1 MNSIGTALRLTVFG
15 ESHGE
20 LVGAVLDGLP
30 AGMTVDMNALNR
42 EIEMR
47 KPAQLIGTARHEADE
62 VSVASGVRDGVLTG
76 TPILFTM
83 ANRDVR
89 SASYTDLQFIPRPG
103 HADYT
108 AFVKYGGRS
117 DFRGGGQFSG
127 RLTAPI
133 VAAGAVARQY
143 LASRG
148 IRVAAHVVSIGTVA
162 DGTEYGFE
170 TVESNRFGNEVR
182 CIDAEAAAR
191 MRDAIL
197 AARSDGD
204 SLGGTIR
211 CIASGVPAG
220 LGEPFFDTV
229 EGEISRFM
237 FAIPAVKGIEFGTG
251 FRGSATRG
259 SQNNDSFI
267 VAPDGKGVV
276 TATNNA
282 GGINGGIT
290 NGMPVVFRVAV
301 KPTSSISAKQRSVD
315 LRTMRETDLVV
326 KGRHDPCIVPRA
338 VIVVE
343 AALCIVLADLYLR
356 SGLK

>member
-1 MNSIGTALRLTVFG
+1 MNSIGTALRLTIFG

-20 LVGAVLDGLP
+20 LVGAILDGLP
-30 AGMTVDMNALNR
+30 PGMKIDMDELNR

-47 KPAQLIGTARHEADE
+47 KPAPLIGTARHEADE
-62 VSVASGVRDGVLTG
+62 VKIASGVKDGILTG
-76 TPILFTM
+76 TPVLFIM
-83 ANRDVR
+83 ENRDVR
-89 SASYTDLQFIPRPG
+89 SASYGDMQFIPRPG

-108 AFVKYGGRS
+108 AFVKYRGQS

-143 LASRG
+143 LSSKG
-148 IRVAAHVVSIGTVA
+148 IRVAAHVVSIGTVV
-162 DGTEYGFE
+162 DGTEYTFDTIE
-170 TVESNRFGNEVR
+170 NKRFGNEIR
-182 CIDAEAAAR
+182 CIDGPAAAG

-197 AARSDGD
+197 GARSDGD

-211 CIASGVPAG
+211 CVADGVPAG

-237 FAIPAVKGIEFGTG
+237 FAIPAVKGIEFGSG
-251 FRGSATRG
+251 FRGSAARG
-259 SQNNDSFI
+259 SVNNDQFVISR
-267 VAPDGKGVV
+267 DGKGVV
-276 TATNNA
+276 TATNNS

-290 NGMPVVFRVAV
+290 NGMPLVLRVAV
-301 KPTSSISAKQRSVD
+301 KPTSSISSKQRSVD
-315 LRTMRETDLVV
+315 LRTMQETDLVV
-326 KGRHDPCIVPRA
+326 RGRHDPCIVPRA

-343 AALCIVLADLYLR
+343 AALCTVLADLYLR

>member
-20 LVGAVLDGLP
+20 LVGSVLDGLP
-30 AGMTVDMNALNR
+30 AGMAIDMEALRN

-47 KPAQLIGTARHEADE
+47 KPAPLIGTARQEADE
-62 VSVASGVRDGVLTG
+62 VRIASGLKDGILTG
-76 TPILFTM
+76 APVVFM
-83 ANRDVR
+83 FANRDVR
-89 SASYTDLQFIPRPG
+89 SASYNDRQFIPRPG

-108 AFVKYGGRS
+108 AFVKYGGHS

-127 RLTAPI
+127 RLTAPV

-143 LASRG
+143 LASKG
-148 IRVAAHVVSIGTVA
+148 IRVAAHVVSIGNVTDSA
-162 DGTEYGFE
+162 EHEFDRIEKE
-170 TVESNRFGNEVR
+170 RFRNEIR
-182 CIDAEAAAR
+182 CIDAVAAEK
-191 MRDAIL
+191 MREAIL
-197 AARSDGD
+197 NARGEGD

-211 CIASGVPAG
+211 CVAAGVPAG

-229 EGEISRFM
+229 EGEVSRLM
-237 FAIPAVKGIEFGTG
+237 FAIPAVKGIEFGSG
-251 FRGSATRG
+251 FHGSTTRG
-259 SQNNDSFI
+259 SENNDQFVLS
-267 VAPDGKGVV
+267 PDGKNIVA
-276 TATNNA
+276 ATNNS

-290 NGMPVVFRVAV
+290 NGMPVVLRVAV

-315 LRTMRETDLVV
+315 LRTMQETDMIV

-343 AALCIVLADLYLR
+343 AALCIVMADLHLR

>member
-1 MNSIGTALRLTVFG
+1 
-15 ESHGE
+15 
-20 LVGAVLDGLP
+20 
-30 AGMTVDMNALNR
+30 
-42 EIEMR
+42 
-47 KPAQLIGTARHEADE
+47 
-62 VSVASGVRDGVLTG
+62 
-76 TPILFTM
+76 
-83 ANRDVR
+83 
-89 SASYTDLQFIPRPG
+89 
-103 HADYT
+103 
-108 AFVKYGGRS
+108 
-117 DFRGGGQFSG
+117 
-127 RLTAPI
+127 
-133 VAAGAVARQY
+133 
-143 LASRG
+143 
-148 IRVAAHVVSIGTVA
+148 
-162 DGTEYGFE
+162 
-170 TVESNRFGNEVR
+170 
-182 CIDAEAAAR
+182 
-191 MRDAIL
+191 
-197 AARSDGD
+197 
-204 SLGGTIR
+204 
-211 CIASGVPAG
+211 
-220 LGEPFFDTV
+220 
-229 EGEISRFM
+229 
-237 FAIPAVKGIEFGTG
+237 GIEFGTG